1 MAKDKDYATT
11 REVEYSFDEG
21 LSWKTL
27 EISDTLIEVNNI
39 VTEPSNVATAF
50 LVIGQTL
57 PDSEGKQVG
66 VAIAI
71 DFAQLLTRTCTGAAT
86 PDENGS
92 DYEKW
97 TPHGYKDRRCLLGKT
112 VTYSRKKRGAI
123 CLNGESFERII
134 EVRVCECTEEDWE
147 CDYGYSRV
155 GDSPCTKE
163 AAT

>member
-1 MAKDKDYATT
+1 MFEIGDHGSIIVMAKDKDYATT

-123 CLNGESFERII
+123 CLNGEVNRHVASEYLVSNLSILSHLR
-134 EVRVCECTEEDWE
+134 E
-147 CDYGYSRV
+147 
-155 GDSPCTKE
+155 
-163 AAT
+163 